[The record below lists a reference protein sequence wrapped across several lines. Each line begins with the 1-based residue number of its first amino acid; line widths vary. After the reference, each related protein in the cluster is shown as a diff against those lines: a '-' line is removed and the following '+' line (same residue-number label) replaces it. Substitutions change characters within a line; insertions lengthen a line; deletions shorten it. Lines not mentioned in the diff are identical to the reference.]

1 MCNSDENTAQQN
13 HAAAGEPPPRL
24 AEDQFY
30 RALASTQRRR
40 LLYHLLESGE
50 STAAELASVLS
61 SWEVGSTGTMYTQAD
76 RSKILVELLHSH
88 LPQLADAGLITYDPD
103 TGTVQLSSVQPQV
116 REMVRQS
123 IKAERLEP
131 SE

>member
-1 MCNSDENTAQQN
+1 MRESDENADQQN

-30 RALASTQRRR
+30 RALASTHRRR
-40 LLYHLLESGE
+40 LLYHLIESGE
-50 STAAELASVLS
+50 STAGELASVLS
-61 SWEVGSTGTMYTQAD
+61 AWEVSSTGTMDTQAD
-76 RSKILVELLHSH
+76 RSRILVGLLQKH
-88 LPQLADAGLITYDPD
+88 LPRLADAGLITYDPD
-103 TGTVQLSSVQPQV
+103 TGTVQLSPVQPQV
-116 REMVRQS
+116 REIVRQS